1 MVIEV
6 KGQER
11 KAQLPIFVTEYG
23 MVTEVSLEQ
32 LPKAFSPIS
41 VTEDGM
47 VASVREE
54 QCSKAQRPI
63 LVNGDSVIARDR
75 IETYLREVQSLK
87 APSPIS
93 VTEKDGIVTDSSEKD
108 GIVTDS
114 SEVQPRKTCLL
125 ILLTDDG
132 MVTSVREEQLSKAW
146 SSISKTSPLEGQR
159 IVTDVREV
167 QE

>member
-1 MVIEV
+1 
-6 KGQER
+6 
-11 KAQLPIFVTEYG
+11 
-23 MVTEVSLEQ
+23 
-32 LPKAFSPIS
+32 
-41 VTEDGM
+41 M

-63 LVNGDSVIARDR
+63 LVNGDSVITVPARVIARER

-93 VTEKDGIVTDSSEKD
+93 VTEKDQKA
-108 GIVTDS
+108 TDS

-132 MVTSVREEQLSKAW
+132 MVTSVREEQFSKAPW
-146 SSISKTSPLEGQR
+146 PISKTSPLEGER
-159 IVTDVREV
+159 IVRDEGERIVRDVR
-167 QE
+167 